1 MGEQLG
7 KYIFSKGSDSSYRSV
22 TDKFDMVFGRNY
34 FKKGDLNNRKGFQ
47 GEDLG
52 KIIFGKRSD
61 C

>member
-1 MGEQLG
+1 MANIILAKDQTAHTDLFEINLIWCLGE
-7 KYIFSKGSDSSYRSV
+7 IIS
-22 TDKFDMVFGRNY
+22 
-34 FKKGDLNNRKGFQ
+34 KKGDLNNRKGFQ